1 MITSQ
6 SFQNVANSTFAS
18 SQIQLTEY
26 SKQVA
31 FKTGVCKRMNVQ
43 IMAIKIIRR
52 KEGREVD
59 YKTDDS
65 PPFKGGKR
73 QIDAM

>member
-6 SFQNVANSTFAS
+6 AFQNVANSAFAS
-18 SQIQLTEY
+18 SQIQVTEY
-26 SKQVA
+26 SKQVV
-31 FKTGVCKRMNVQ
+31 FKTGVCKGMNVH

-52 KEGREVD
+52 KEGREID

-73 QIDAM
+73 WIDAK

>member
-6 SFQNVANSTFAS
+6 AFQNVANSTFAS
-18 SQIQLTEY
+18 SQIQVTKY
-26 SKQVA
+26 SIQVV
-31 FKTGVCKRMNVQ
+31 FKTGVCKGMNAQ
-43 IMAIKIIRR
+43 IMAIRTIRR

-59 YKTDDS
+59 YRTDDS

-73 QIDAM
+73 WIDAK